1 MDESTLLSELKNL
14 YRSSV
19 PSVVPGGVSS
29 AGSRGTSFELSVEG
43 DVCLIRILNETG
55 EGTIRFV
62 TVMPGVYLSFNEFNM
77 ARCFTGFAFDG
88 NHISVNHCRAG
99 RIEQALPGGTYSY
112 TARGDL
118 RVSDFVGHA
127 GTYVFPTEHYS
138 GVAVDFDIDVCEEPI
153 RCMLDG
159 FPVSVRALRKK
170 FCHAGLPFV
179 LHDCSAAEH
188 VFSELYTI
196 GQESLRVFAKV
207 KMLDLLLLLD
217 RVDGDDRGRQVEYF
231 QRAQVEGVK
240 RACALMVADLTRS
253 YGVGELARLVGLS
266 TTALKSC
273 FKGVYGMPPYTYLRT
288 YRMERAAEMLR
299 QGELSVSDIAV
310 TVGYGSP
317 SKFTAAFKAL
327 MGVTPSAYRRARR
340 EEGNAA
346 SRAS

>member
-188 VFSELYTI
+188 VFSELYTV

-288 YRMERAAEMLR
+288 YRMERAAEMLC

>member
-138 GVAVDFDIDVCEEPI
+138 SVAVDFDIDVCEEPI
-153 RCMLDG
+153 RHMLGG

-170 FCHAGLPFV
+170 FCHGGLPVV

-188 VFSELYTI
+188 VFSEFYTV

-217 RVDGDDRGRQVEYF
+217 RVDGDDQGQQLEYF

-240 RACALMVADLTRS
+240 RACALMVADLTKT

-266 TTALKSC
+266 PTALKSC

>member
-153 RCMLDG
+153 RCMLNG

-188 VFSELYTI
+188 VFSELYTV

>member
-1 MDESTLLSELKNL
+1 MDESALLSELKSL

-29 AGSRGTSFELSVEG
+29 AGSRDTSFELSVEG

-55 EGTIRFV
+55 RGTIRFV

-118 RVSDFVGHA
+118 RISDFVGHA

-138 GVAVDFDIDVCEEPI
+138 GVAVDFDIDVCEGPI
-153 RCMLDG
+153 RHMLGG

-188 VFSELYTI
+188 VFSELYTV

-266 TTALKSC
+266 PTALKSC

-340 EEGNAA
+340 EEGNPA

>member
-1 MDESTLLSELKNL
+1 MDESALLSELKSL
-14 YRSSV
+14 YHSGV
-19 PSVVPGGVSS
+19 PAVVRRGVSS
-29 AGSRGTSFELSVEG
+29 AGSRDTSFELSVEG
-43 DVCLIRILNETG
+43 DVYLIRILNETG
-55 EGTIRFV
+55 RGTVRFV

-77 ARCFTGFAFDG
+77 AQCFTGFAFDG

-118 RVSDFVGHA
+118 RISDFVGHA

-138 GVAVDFDIDVCEEPI
+138 GVTVDFDIDVCEGPI
-153 RCMLDG
+153 RRMLDG

-188 VFSELYTI
+188 VFSELYTV

-217 RVDGDDRGRQVEYF
+217 RIEGDDQGQQLEYY

-240 RACALMVADLTRS
+240 RACALMVADLTKT

-266 TTALKSC
+266 PTALKSC

-288 YRMERAAEMLR
+288 YRMERASEMLR
-299 QGELSVSDIAV
+299 QGELPVSDIAA

-327 MGVTPSAYRRARR
+327 MGVTPSAYRRMAHEEADGVRR
-340 EEGNAA
+340 TP
-346 SRAS
+346 

>member
-170 FCHAGLPFV
+170 FCHAGLPVV

-188 VFSELYTI
+188 VFSELYTV

>member
-188 VFSELYTI
+188 VFSELYTV

-217 RVDGDDRGRQVEYF
+217 RIEGDDQGQQLEYF

>member
-118 RVSDFVGHA
+118 RISDFVGHA

-188 VFSELYTI
+188 VFSELYTV

-327 MGVTPSAYRRARR
+327 MGVTPSAYRRARC

>member
-188 VFSELYTI
+188 VFSELYTV

-327 MGVTPSAYRRARR
+327 MGVTPSAYRRLAHEEADGVRR
-340 EEGNAA
+340 TP
-346 SRAS
+346 

>member
-29 AGSRGTSFELSVEG
+29 AGSRSTSFELSVEG

-112 TARGDL
+112 TACGDL

-188 VFSELYTI
+188 VFSELYTV

>member
-188 VFSELYTI
+188 VFSELYTV

-266 TTALKSC
+266 PTALKSC

>member
-62 TVMPGVYLSFNEFNM
+62 TVMPGVYLSFNEFSM

-188 VFSELYTI
+188 VFSELYTV

>member
-1 MDESTLLSELKNL
+1 
-14 YRSSV
+14 
-19 PSVVPGGVSS
+19 
-29 AGSRGTSFELSVEG
+29 
-43 DVCLIRILNETG
+43 
-55 EGTIRFV
+55 
-62 TVMPGVYLSFNEFNM
+62 MPGVYLSFNEFNM

-188 VFSELYTI
+188 VFSELYTV

-217 RVDGDDRGRQVEYF
+217 RVDGVDRGRQVEYF

>member
-1 MDESTLLSELKNL
+1 MDESMLLSELKNL

-55 EGTIRFV
+55 EGTIWFV

-118 RVSDFVGHA
+118 RISDFVGHA

-138 GVAVDFDIDVCEEPI
+138 GVTVDFDIDVCEEPI

-170 FCHAGLPFV
+170 FCHGGLPFV

-188 VFSELYTI
+188 VFSELYTV

>member
-112 TARGDL
+112 TACGDL

-188 VFSELYTI
+188 VFSELYTV

-266 TTALKSC
+266 PTALKSC

>member
-170 FCHAGLPFV
+170 FCHGGLPFV

-188 VFSELYTI
+188 VFSELYTV

>member
-138 GVAVDFDIDVCEEPI
+138 GVTVDFDIDVCEEPI

-179 LHDCSAAEH
+179 LHDCDAAEH
-188 VFSELYTI
+188 VFSELYTV

-266 TTALKSC
+266 PTALKSC

-327 MGVTPSAYRRARR
+327 MGATPSAYRRARR

>member
-138 GVAVDFDIDVCEEPI
+138 GVTVDFDIDVCEEPI

-179 LHDCSAAEH
+179 LHDCDAAEH
-188 VFSELYTI
+188 VFSELYTV

>member
-188 VFSELYTI
+188 VFSELYTV

-217 RVDGDDRGRQVEYF
+217 RVDGDDRGRQLEYF

>member
-138 GVAVDFDIDVCEEPI
+138 GVTVDFDIDVCEEPI

-188 VFSELYTI
+188 VFSELYTV

>member
-14 YRSSV
+14 YHSGV
-19 PSVVPGGVSS
+19 PAVARRGVSS

-170 FCHAGLPFV
+170 FCHGGLPFV

-188 VFSELYTI
+188 VFSELYTV

>member
-118 RVSDFVGHA
+118 RISDFVGHA

-138 GVAVDFDIDVCEEPI
+138 SVAVDFDIDVCEEPI
-153 RCMLDG
+153 RHMLGG

-170 FCHAGLPFV
+170 FCHGGLPVV

-188 VFSELYTI
+188 VFSEFYTV

-217 RVDGDDRGRQVEYF
+217 RVDGDDQGQQLEYF

-240 RACALMVADLTRS
+240 RACALMVADLTKT

-266 TTALKSC
+266 PTALKSC

>member
-188 VFSELYTI
+188 VFSELYTV
-196 GQESLRVFAKV
+196 GQRSFRTFATV
-207 KMLDLLLLLD
+207 KILDLLLLLD
-217 RVDGDDRGRQVEYF
+217 RMEVDERGRQVEYF
-231 QRAQVEGVK
+231 QRAQVEAVK
-240 RACALMVADLTRS
+240 RAHALMIADLTRT
-253 YGVGELARLVGLS
+253 YGVEELARLVGLS
-266 TTALKSC
+266 PTALKGC
-273 FKGVYGMPPYTYLRT
+273 FKGVYGMPPYSYLRA
-288 YRMERAAEMLR
+288 YRMERAAEMLL
-299 QGELSVSDIAV
+299 QGKLSVSDIAA

-317 SKFTAAFKAL
+317 SKFTAAFRAL
-327 MGVTPSAYRRARR
+327 MGVTPSVYRRAAR
-340 EEGNAA
+340 
-346 SRAS
+346 

>member
-188 VFSELYTI
+188 VFSELYTV

>member
-19 PSVVPGGVSS
+19 PSVIPGGVSS

-188 VFSELYTI
+188 VFSELYTV

>member
-179 LHDCSAAEH
+179 LHDCS
-188 VFSELYTI
+188 
-196 GQESLRVFAKV
+196 
-207 KMLDLLLLLD
+207 
-217 RVDGDDRGRQVEYF
+217 GRQI
-231 QRAQVEGVK
+231 G
-240 RACALMVADLTRS
+240 
-253 YGVGELARLVGLS
+253 
-266 TTALKSC
+266 
-273 FKGVYGMPPYTYLRT
+273 
-288 YRMERAAEMLR
+288 
-299 QGELSVSDIAV
+299 
-310 TVGYGSP
+310 
-317 SKFTAAFKAL
+317 
-327 MGVTPSAYRRARR
+327 
-340 EEGNAA
+340 
-346 SRAS
+346 RASCRERV